1 MTIDQGAIDAL
12 LLNARS
18 QNKWTDR
25 PVTDEQIE
33 QIYDILKFGPT
44 SANSSPA
51 RFVFLRTQE
60 AKDRLAPAL
69 SSGNMEKTM
78 TAPVVCIVAYDPRF
92 YDKLPQLFPHNLDA
106 RNWFTTN
113 EGLAAT
119 TAFRNGTLQGAYL
132 MMAARAIGL
141 DVGPMSGFDNAK
153 VDEIFLQDRGWRSN
167 FIVNIGYGDPTGLF
181 DRSPRLSFGEA
192 CVKL

>member
-1 MTIDQGAIDAL
+1 MTIDQGALDAL

-18 QNKWTDR
+18 QNKWTDK
-25 PVTDEQIE
+25 PVTDEQIH
-33 QIYDILKFGPT
+33 QIYDILKMGPT

-51 RFVFLRTQE
+51 RFVFLRTKE
-60 AKDRLAPAL
+60 AKDRLAPAM

-78 TAPVVCIVAYDPRF
+78 TAPVVAIVAYDPRF
-92 YDKLPQLFPHNLDA
+92 YEKLPQLFPHNQDA
-106 RNWFTTN
+106 RSWFTSN

-132 MMAARAIGL
+132 IMAARAIGL
-141 DVGPMSGFDNAK
+141 DTGPMSGFDNAK

-167 FIVNIGYGDPTGLF
+167 FMVNLGYGDPTGLF
-181 DRSPRLSFGEA
+181 DRSPRLSFDEA

>member
-1 MTIDQGAIDAL
+1 MTIDQGALDAL

-18 QNKWTDR
+18 QNKWTDK
-25 PVTDEQIE
+25 PVTDEQIH
-33 QIYDILKFGPT
+33 QIYDILKMGPT

-51 RFVFLRTQE
+51 RFVFLRTKE
-60 AKDRLAPAL
+60 AKDRLAPAM

-78 TAPVVCIVAYDPRF
+78 TAPVVAIVANEPRF
-92 YDKLPQLFPHNLDA
+92 YEKLPQLFPHNQDA
-106 RNWFTTN
+106 RSWFTSN

-132 MMAARAIGL
+132 IMAARAIGL
-141 DVGPMSGFDNAK
+141 DTGPMSGFDNAK

-167 FIVNIGYGDPTGLF
+167 FMVNLGYGDPTGLF
-181 DRSPRLSFGEA
+181 ERSPRLSFDEA